1 MQCMQMY
8 TTTTATSNNNSSTK
22 KVPRLGTFVPRLGTI
37 ISTAKKQ
44 LVVIGYDWPAERL
57 RLAGRADTIGRQ
69 DGYDWPAGRIWFYS
83 QVISVISVGKSW
95 LHTPLHTPIN
105 SYLSVGYKESVGSV
119 CKITKKITREHL
131 TQGHTPCEVSPVWG
145 YLTVSFLLKNPS
157 VVRTM

>member
-1 MQCMQMY
+1 MY

-37 ISTAKKQ
+37 ISTAKKT
-44 LVVIGYDWPAERL
+44 ISCYRI
-57 RLAGRADTIGRQ
+57 RLAGRAVAIGRQ
-69 DGYDWPAGRIWFYS
+69 GGYDWPAGRIWFYS

-119 CKITKKITREHL
+119 CKITKKIHGEHL
-131 TQGHTPCEVSPVWG
+131 TRGHTPCEVSPVWG